1 MLDFE
6 RKACIIIIKIIKN
19 KIRTVKNLLSEERFR
34 TILEILKQRK
44 TASVTEL
51 ADALNTSASTIRRD
65 ITALADMG
73 KLKKV
78 YGGASAIM
86 SNFIFDE
93 SDVNTKASQNIT
105 QKDQIAQYASKLIN
119 NDDFIF
125 IDAGTTTLRLTD
137 FIQPSKAIFVTNGIV
152 HAKKLA
158 AKNLKVYIIGGEI
171 KTPAEAT
178 TGSVAV
184 KNIKKYNFTKCF
196 LGTNGISIEN
206 GFTTSNIDEALIK
219 QSAIENSCVS
229 FVLADSSKF
238 DKVSSVTF
246 AKLEQ
251 ARIITDKAKNHQYLE
266 KTIIKEVS
274 K

>member
-1 MLDFE
+1 M
-6 RKACIIIIKIIKN
+6 
-19 KIRTVKNLLSEERFR
+19 LSEERFR

-51 ADALNTSASTIRRD
+51 ADALNTSESTIRRD

-78 YGGASAIM
+78 YGGAAAITK
-86 SNFIFDE
+86 NFISDE
-93 SDVNTKASQNIT
+93 PDVNTKALQNVSQ
-105 QKDQIAQYASKLIN
+105 KEQIAQYASNLIN

-125 IDAGTTTLRLTD
+125 IDAGTTTLRLID
-137 FIQPSKAIFVTNGIV
+137 FITTTKAVFVTNGIV

-158 AKNLKVYIIGGEI
+158 AKGFKVYIIGGEI
-171 KTPAEAT
+171 KASTEAI
-178 TGSVAV
+178 TGSAAV
-184 KNIKKYNFTKCF
+184 SNISKYNFTKCF

-206 GFTTSNIDEALIK
+206 GFTTPDIEEALIK
-219 QSAIENSCVS
+219 QTALEKSYVS

-238 DKVSSVTF
+238 DTVSSVTF

-251 ARIITDKAKNHQYLE
+251 ACIITDTVKNHKYPE
-266 KTIIKEVS
+266 KTIVKEVS

>member
-1 MLDFE
+1 M
-6 RKACIIIIKIIKN
+6 
-19 KIRTVKNLLSEERFR
+19 LSEERFR

-51 ADALNTSASTIRRD
+51 ADALNTSESTIRRD

-78 YGGASAIM
+78 YGGAATITK
-86 SNFIFDE
+86 NFISDE
-93 SDVNTKASQNIT
+93 PDVNTKASQNVE
-105 QKDQIAQYASKLIN
+105 QKEQIARYASKLIN

-125 IDAGTTTLRLTD
+125 IDAGTTTLRLID
-137 FIQPSKAIFVTNGIV
+137 FIQPAKAIFVTNGIV

-158 AKNLKVYIIGGEI
+158 AKGFKVYIIGGEI
-171 KTPAEAT
+171 KASTEAI
-178 TGSVAV
+178 TGSAAV
-184 KNIKKYNFTKCF
+184 SNIRKYNFTKCF

-206 GFTTSNIDEALIK
+206 GFTTPDIEEALVK
-219 QSAIENSCVS
+219 QSALENSYVS

-238 DKVSSVTF
+238 DTVSSVTF
-246 AKLEQ
+246 ARLEQ
-251 ARIITDKAKNHQYLE
+251 ACIITDKAKNHKYAE
-266 KTIIKEVS
+266 RTIVKEVL